1 MVIARQSWHGR
12 RGELKSRQS
21 RWARL
26 LIGAH
31 RGDEVVDHA
40 RSNSNLISHSIYVGI
55 PRGQWLCALHRR
67 LLLEHEIQMLHAG
80 EMTPRQ
86 TPNRATRGL
95 TVAPKTPFAIDARP
109 PPIVG
114 SGAAP
119 AAGGKRKSSCVLLF
133 VVC

>member
-1 MVIARQSWHGR
+1 VIERQSRHGR

-26 LIGAH
+26 LIGAR

-40 RSNSNLISHSIYVGI
+40 VSNSNLISHSIYVRYVSI
-55 PRGQWLCALHRR
+55 PRGQWSCALHRR

-86 TPNRATRGL
+86 TPNRANEKLRLSPSPLTR
-95 TVAPKTPFAIDARP
+95 
-109 PPIVG
+109 
-114 SGAAP
+114 
-119 AAGGKRKSSCVLLF
+119 
-133 VVC
+133 